1 MAHSVA
7 AHIISYERKEHC

>member
-7 AHIISYERKEHC
+7 ADNAIT